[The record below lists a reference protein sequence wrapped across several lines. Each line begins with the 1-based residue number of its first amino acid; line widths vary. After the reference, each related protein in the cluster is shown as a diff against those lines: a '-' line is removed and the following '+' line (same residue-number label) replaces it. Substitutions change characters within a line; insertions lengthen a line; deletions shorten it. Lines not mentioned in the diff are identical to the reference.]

1 MTEDPTPYDARNTP
15 RPDPEL
21 DFLQARILG
30 VLVEKRLTVPDTYP
44 LTLNALVAG
53 CNQKT
58 SRDPV
63 IETTESE
70 VRDALDGLRR
80 MALVIESSGGRAMR
94 YAENVKRVYAVPSES
109 VSLLAT
115 LVLRGPQT
123 AAELRLHSERLQR
136 FSDLSAVEGFLDELA
151 ARSPRPLVRLLP
163 RRPGARESRW
173 THLLTPQAAV
183 EKDAPGAE
191 PAPDLAFGAKPQA
204 DEQGARS
211 PLEDRVEALERQ
223 VAALADRLDAL
234 MRTPGEPRPD

>member
-1 MTEDPTPYDARNTP
+1 MTEDPTPHDARNTP

-80 MALVIESSGGRAMR
+80 DGVTRAALRAHLA
-94 YAENVKRVYAVPSES
+94 YARDNALGVARV
-109 VSLLAT
+109 LA
-115 LVLRGPQT
+115 
-123 AAELRLHSERLQR
+123 
-136 FSDLSAVEGFLDELA
+136 
-151 ARSPRPLVRLLP
+151 
-163 RRPGARESRW
+163 
-173 THLLTPQAAV
+173 
-183 EKDAPGAE
+183 
-191 PAPDLAFGAKPQA
+191 
-204 DEQGARS
+204 
-211 PLEDRVEALERQ
+211 EALTS
-223 VAALADRLDAL
+223 VDD
-234 MRTPGEPRPD
+234 D